1 MYKGSLIAHIKT
13 DDINKDIAEDLE
25 TMFNTLNYA
34 LGRTLPRVKDKKSIS
49 VTINELSRKI
59 MK

>member
-1 MYKGSLIAHIKT
+1 MYKGSLIAYIKT

-49 VTINELSRKI
+49 VTIN
-59 MK
+59 

>member
-1 MYKGSLIAHIKT
+1 MYKGSLIAYIKT

-25 TMFNTLNYA
+25 TMFNALNYA

-49 VTINELSRKI
+49 VTINEVSRKI